1 MTSEFVAVAIYL
13 SAAYLGGAALGAVL
27 AQIIYVHGTKRRGG
41 LWVPPAGLVSAGAR
55 QMSGLNTRGGIRAR
69 DTFDA
74 GRPSWPGR

>member
-13 SAAYLGGAALGAVL
+13 FAAYAGGAAFGAVL
-27 AQIIYVHGTKRRGG
+27 AQIIYVHGMKRRGG

-55 QMSGLNTRGGIRAR
+55 QMSGLNTRGGMRAR
-69 DTFDA
+69 DTFDT